1 MRNKLGLLQ
10 KEEEGDQQLV
20 KSFFDAMHESG
31 ADFTNSFRGLT
42 RVAIPSPS
50 EGITEKGEDE
60 DEALAYLLQQVC
72 SAAFMSKRDGPSI
85 PMETLQMMIS
95 VAQQNPM
102 MLQMF
107 GMTPQKLVREINKL
121 KKQEERG
128 SAGNADSTKR
138 ENDTAVW
145 KAWLKKYRERL
156 QREVSGLSED
166 QVKEINGKRMQTMNQ
181 HNPKFVLRN
190 YIAQNAIEKAENG
203 DFSETER
210 LLTRALYH
218 PYDDQNDTELS
229 EKFAYDAIPP
239 QWAAELC
246 VT

>member
-1 MRNKLGLLQ
+1 
-10 KEEEGDQQLV
+10 
-20 KSFFDAMHESG
+20 MHESG
-31 ADFTNSFRGLT
+31 ADFTNSFRGLA
-42 RVAIPSPS
+42 RVALPSPS
-50 EGITEKGEDE
+50 ETIAEKDETE

-107 GMTPQKLVREINKL
+107 GMTPQKLIREINKL

-128 SAGNADSTKR
+128 SSPGNVDSAKR
-138 ENDTAVW
+138 ENDALIW

-156 QREVSGLSED
+156 QREVSGSSDEEI
-166 QVKEINGKRMQTMNQ
+166 KELNERRVQTMNRN
-181 HNPKFVLRN
+181 NPKFVLRN

-218 PYDDQNDTELS
+218 PYDEQNDTELS